1 MSRPQRIV
9 GAGAVWSGVGTLAVA
24 LVANAYD
31 LEYTIID
38 QWSGVGTLAVALVA
52 KDEARIRWLAV
63 ALVRSTFEKSRHY
76 SLLS

>member
-1 MSRPQRIV
+1 MSRPQSIVVIV

-38 QWSGVGTLAVALVA
+38 QWSGAGTLAVALV
-52 KDEARIRWLAV
+52 RSIPC
-63 ALVRSTFEKSRHY
+63 LVDLGITFP
-76 SLLS
+76 

>member
-1 MSRPQRIV
+1 
-9 GAGAVWSGVGTLAVA
+9 VWSGAGTLAVA
-24 LVANAYD
+24 LVANACD

-52 KDEARIRWLAV
+52 KDEARIRWPCGRPGEIDIRKA
-63 ALVRSTFEKSRHY
+63 SPF